1 LIYEKGANMTVRIKG
16 TGLAVMDRN
25 DTDNNSGAITASGSF
40 VSVTGK
46 GVVSSKVRNYASY
59 PFCVRKAAEVKAE
72 IDRVGLPK
80 KKK

>member
-1 LIYEKGANMTVRIKG
+1 MTVRSKG
-16 TGLAVMDRN
+16 SGLAVIELSEVAEN
-25 DTDNNSGAITASGSF
+25 HDNTAAASGSF

-46 GVVSSKVRNYASY
+46 GVVSSKVRNYASD
-59 PFCVRKAAEVKAE
+59 PFFVRKAAEAKAE